1 MPHRAMDKVQV
12 VAKQQYSQEL
22 AAYTLMQW
30 NVARGAA
37 EAQGK
42 PALGRRVS
50 SNELPSPQR
59 RHPLARSRSAMSPAG
74 AASVSEP
81 STPATGTAAGSSP
94 SVKAVDYAPVSSS
107 QSFVPAVT
115 ATPQSSQ
122 SQQAPA
128 PTPDAARR
136 H

>member
-1 MPHRAMDKVQV
+1 MDKVQV

-42 PALGRRVS
+42 PALGRRLS
-50 SNELPSPQR
+50 ASELPSPQR
-59 RHPLARSRSAMSPAG
+59 RHLLARARSAVSPAAG
-74 AASVSEP
+74 ASVSEP

-94 SVKAVDYAPVSSS
+94 SVKAVDYAPVPSA
-107 QSFVPAVT
+107 QPPVPALT
-115 ATPQSSQ
+115 AAPQPSQ

-128 PTPDAARR
+128 PAPDHSRR